1 MINYSFLRDEVRK
14 EGIKPT
20 IAAEYYFGDREALG
34 KIKLKYHTARETFDV
49 TIQFFPIQ
57 FLILCQKNVW
67 MESGDPTRSCGRKKK
82 EKEKE
87 RMFPRSFRDTGIDTE
102 Q

>member
-1 MINYSFLRDEVRK
+1 MINCSFLRDEVRK
-14 EGIKPT
+14 EGIKPS
-20 IAAEYYFGDREALG
+20 IQLLPLDIISVIEEALG

-67 MESGDPTRSCGRKKK
+67 MESGDPT
-82 EKEKE
+82 
-87 RMFPRSFRDTGIDTE
+87 
-102 Q
+102 